1 MIAVPRPWARPLSVP
16 WLAGRAHICDVAGV
30 SEPRDQDV
38 YAPPAAE
45 KASST
50 AAGAGDTARRAGRGG
65 LAIAGAKL
73 FFMVVGLAQQI
84 ALKHI
89 LGLGNYGALGRVQSI
104 ASVVYNP
111 IIATSV
117 QGVSR
122 AVSGAQEADQ
132 PAAQRR
138 VLTIHSLAIVPLA
151 AGFLFAA
158 PYIAEAIRAPHLTNA
173 LRIVAGVLLFYGLYT
188 PLVGVINGRKQ
199 FGRQAL
205 LDTLAATLRTAGLLG
220 GAYFFMRLGQGVE
233 GALGGFVCAAALMAG
248 IALPIAGLGKS
259 GPGGPT
265 VQEHIKFIVPLVLG
279 QLALNLLFQSDLTLL
294 GRFAADAAAATP
306 GLDEKAADTLAGA
319 YRAAQLF
326 CFLPYQ
332 LLLAITFVLFPLLA
346 SAHRD
351 GDGDAVRVYV
361 RTGMRLALVLAG
373 LIVSVSAGLS
383 RPLINLVFGP
393 DAAALGG
400 RAMFIMALGLGA
412 FAIFGILVTV
422 LTSLKREVLSMVLTI
437 VALALVVGLCFG
449 LVRGQPF
456 GEGMLVRTA
465 IATGTGLVTATV
477 LAAGAVKKTAGAL
490 VSPVTLLRVAVA
502 LGAAIAVGRS
512 LPEPGKL
519 MTLGYAA
526 AVGVVYLLVLLVS
539 REITGADGRIVA
551 RVLSRKSS

>member
-1 MIAVPRPWARPLSVP
+1 
-16 WLAGRAHICDVAGV
+16 V
-30 SEPRDQDV
+30 SETRSQDD
-38 YAPPAAE
+38 PA
-45 KASST
+45 T
-50 AAGAGDTARRAGRGG
+50 PAGDEGGGKTADAGETARRAGRGG

-73 FFMVVGLAQQI
+73 FFMVMGLVQQI

-138 VLTIHSLAIVPLA
+138 VLTIHSLAILPVA
-151 AGFLFAA
+151 VGFLLAA
-158 PYIAEAIRAPHLTNA
+158 PYLAEAIRAPHLTNA
-173 LRIVAGVLLFYGLYT
+173 LRIVAGVLFFYGLYT

-199 FGRQAL
+199 FGWQAG
-205 LDTLAATLRTAGLLG
+205 LDALAATLRTAGLLG
-220 GAYFFMRLGQGVE
+220 GAYYFMRLGQGVE
-233 GALGGFVCAAALMAG
+233 GALAGFVCAAALMAG
-248 IALPIAGLGKS
+248 IALPLAGLGKGGS
-259 GPGGPT
+259 GGPT
-265 VQEHIKFIVPLVLG
+265 VGEHIKFIVPLVLG

-346 SAHRD
+346 TAHRD
-351 GDGDAVRVYV
+351 GDGDAVVRYV
-361 RTGMRLALVLAG
+361 RTGVRLALLLAG

-422 LTSLKREVLSMVLTI
+422 LTSLKHEVMSMVLTI

-456 GEGMLVRTA
+456 GEGMLIRTA
-465 IATGTGLVTATV
+465 IATGTGLVAATL
-477 LAAGAVKKTAGAL
+477 LAVGAVKKTAGAV
-490 VSPVTLLRVAVA
+490 VSPITLLRVA
-502 LGAAIAVGRS
+502 LGLTAAIAVGRY

-519 MTLGYAA
+519 MTLVYAA
-526 AVGVVYLLVLLVS
+526 AVSAVYLVVLLIS
-539 REITGADGRIVA
+539 REITGADGQNLA
-551 RVLSRKSS
+551 RVLGRKSS